1 MLVWFLFLLPF
12 LPTLTVSET
21 PVSFVRVGAFFLVF
35 LWILRSFLNKKLFL
49 PLSFPSL
56 FLATFIFFSAT
67 SILWAINPVLAV
79 RKELLWLSI
88 FPLSVVFWQNI
99 YSEQETKKSKL
110 KFYLWEAVILS
121 SGVIGFLAIVQFA
134 AQFIIGYETVNSFLV
149 KNITP
154 IFVGTPTAE
163 IISQNSS
170 WFVNIEGQTIM
181 RSVVN
186 FPDPHTLALFLG
198 LTLPFA
204 IIAAISNVQK
214 RFLYGIISGLILSG
228 LLLTF
233 SRGAYIALVFSFIS
247 LIPFVGYKFK
257 NRKAGIILMVMI
269 ISFLFLGQP
278 IISRFIS
285 SFDAAEGSNA
295 GRILI
300 WQNAI
305 EVFKQNPVIGVG
317 VGNYPLTQDEFISSR
332 SPINAHNTYLEIVTE
347 LGLSGLLLWLGML
360 TSALWLLFRNAKN
373 NSLALAALGGLVF
386 FATHGFFETIIYS
399 PHNLVLLSFI
409 LGIAFDDYNKNKQ
422 QTTL

>member
-1 MLVWFLFLLPF
+1 
-12 LPTLTVSET
+12 
-21 PVSFVRVGAFFLVF
+21 
-35 LWILRSFLNKKLFL
+35 
-49 PLSFPSL
+49 
-56 FLATFIFFSAT
+56 
-67 SILWAINPVLAV
+67 
-79 RKELLWLSI
+79 
-88 FPLSVVFWQNI
+88 
-99 YSEQETKKSKL
+99 
-110 KFYLWEAVILS
+110 
-121 SGVIGFLAIVQFA
+121 
-134 AQFIIGYETVNSFLV
+134 
-149 KNITP
+149 
-154 IFVGTPTAE
+154 
-163 IISQNSS
+163 
-170 WFVNIEGQTIM
+170 
-181 RSVVN
+181 
-186 FPDPHTLALFLG
+186 
-198 LTLPFA
+198 
-204 IIAAISNVQK
+204 
-214 RFLYGIISGLILSG
+214 
-228 LLLTF
+228 
-233 SRGAYIALVFSFIS
+233 
-247 LIPFVGYKFK
+247 
-257 NRKAGIILMVMI
+257 MVMI